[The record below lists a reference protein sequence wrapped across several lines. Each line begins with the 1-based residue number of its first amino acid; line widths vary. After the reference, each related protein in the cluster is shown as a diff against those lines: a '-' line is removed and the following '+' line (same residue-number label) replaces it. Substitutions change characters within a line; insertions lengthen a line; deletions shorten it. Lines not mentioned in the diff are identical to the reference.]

1 METMADSGE
10 LAGRIALITG
20 AAQGMG
26 KAVAERLAAEGAVVV
41 LTDLRAAALAA
52 IETSLRER
60 GATARSTA
68 LDIADPSQVEALVA
82 RVIADLGR
90 IDIVVNAAGIL
101 HPTRFDAMDVAEWD
115 RVLGVNLRGTFLV
128 MHAVYP
134 HMKAQGRGSIVNFS
148 STAGLTVST
157 LGGAHYTASKHA
169 VMGLT
174 KAVAAEGG
182 PFGVRV
188 NAVCPGLIDTE
199 MVRATIPPADIR
211 RYEAAFPI
219 HRLGTPEEVA
229 ELVLFLCS
237 DRSAYITG
245 TAMNISGGDLL

>member
-1 METMADSGE
+1 MTQSGGE
-10 LAGRIALITG
+10 LAGRVALITG

-26 KAVAERLAAEGAVVV
+26 RAVAERLAAEGAVLV
-41 LTDLRAAALAA
+41 LADLRAEGLQTL
-52 IETSLRER
+52 EKSLRAGGVEAKTR
-60 GATARSTA
+60 A
-68 LDIADPSQVEALVA
+68 LDIADEHQVGAWISDVV
-82 RVIADLGR
+82 RDLGHL
-90 IDIVVNAAGIL
+90 DILVNAAGIL
-101 HPTRFDAMDVAEWD
+101 EPTQFDAMTVAEWD
-115 RVLGVNLRGTFLV
+115 RIVNVNLRGTFLT

-134 HMKAQGRGSIVNFS
+134 HMKRQGRGSIVNFS

-169 VMGLT
+169 VIGLT
-174 KAVAAEGG
+174 KAVAKEGG

-199 MVRATIPPADIR
+199 MVRATIAPEAIR

-219 HRLGTPEEVA
+219 HRLGTPAEVA
-229 ELVLFLCS
+229 ELVLFLGS